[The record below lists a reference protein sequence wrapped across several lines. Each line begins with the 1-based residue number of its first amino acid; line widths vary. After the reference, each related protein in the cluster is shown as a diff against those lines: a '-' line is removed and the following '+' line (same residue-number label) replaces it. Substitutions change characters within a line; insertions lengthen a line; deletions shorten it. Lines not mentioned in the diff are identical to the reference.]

1 VASGRRGAS
10 VAQGAQPRGGVAC
23 AVAATADRSQTL
35 RVAAAICRYCARSI
49 PLRQRTRTASGTRA
63 CDLFGK
69 ELRFHARQYACA
81 PPMRSWVYCWR
92 GAIEHTTCGARR
104 TYVEGLANKNQA
116 ATHSTLPQSASQG
129 LVPCMHDHDRLVLLH
144 FISKRNQR
152 VFTAALANDSNNKSD
167 LRS

>member
-1 VASGRRGAS
+1 VASGRRGAP

-81 PPMRSWVYCWR
+81 PMRSWVHCWR
-92 GAIEHTTCGARR
+92 GAIGQYMRCEAYVRGRLGKQEPSSNAFHVATVRVPMSSPLHARSR
-104 TYVEGLANKNQA
+104 SARA
-116 ATHSTLPQSASQG
+116 APFHFEKKPTSFHSSP
-129 LVPCMHDHDRLVLLH
+129 
-144 FISKRNQR
+144 SKR
-152 VFTAALANDSNNKSD
+152 
-167 LRS
+167 